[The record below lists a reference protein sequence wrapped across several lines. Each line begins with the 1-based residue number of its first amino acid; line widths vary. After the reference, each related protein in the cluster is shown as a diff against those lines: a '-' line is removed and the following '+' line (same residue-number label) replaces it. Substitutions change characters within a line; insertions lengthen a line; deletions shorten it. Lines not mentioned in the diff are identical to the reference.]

1 MIVENILHIENILNS
16 KRNNLYIKPI
26 LGNKNYHP
34 TLTYAVGFVLGVDG
48 LLYLVPTNH
57 SEARNVNEGELFDRL
72 KRLDVVVT
80 PNKKE
85 LLYYFK
91 HPNIID
97 LTLKGIWNE
106 YDYSDIQIISQLYRK
121 FNDRLDVGK
130 IIPLV
135 KHYEQEYTYYS
146 KMYEHLENVKLEPP
160 EQFTNNTSIPVY
172 YLLEQHGI
180 GINESFVKL
189 FNPKN
194 PIFNIDKDVVY
205 TWYNPYNVTTRP
217 TNAFN
222 SVNFAAIPKKGD
234 YRSSFRPQ
242 NDIFVEFD
250 FDGYHLRLLADLIG
264 YELTSESAH
273 TQIARLYFDKQ
284 DISEEE
290 YDKAKQLNFQAIY
303 GHRVPEHDK
312 IELFIKLEQFID
324 KTWKEFIERGY
335 VNAPISMKVFSRES
349 LPDMNPKKLFNYIMQ
364 SLETSRN
371 ILVLKSLLKYLDTK
385 KTKISLVTYDSI
397 LLDFSKEDDIETLE
411 QIEKI
416 ITENNKYPVKFK
428 YGKDLNF

>member
-1 MIVENILHIENILNS
+1 MILENIEHIRNILYKGNEVFL
-16 KRNNLYIKPI
+16 KPITGNRNFHPIVNNL
-26 LGNKNYHP
+26 
-34 TLTYAVGFVLGVDG
+34 VGFVLGSHKDTYIIPVD
-48 LLYLVPTNH
+48 H
-57 SEARNVNEGELFDRL
+57 SEGRNVDKQVLFDLL
-72 KRLDVVVT
+72 KGVETIFT

-91 HPNIID
+91 HKNIID
-97 LTLKGIWNE
+97 LTLKGI
-106 YDYSDIQIISQLYRK
+106 YDDTQTSDIFIVSYLYRK
-121 FNDRLDVGK
+121 FGERPDVGK

-135 KHYEQEYTYYS
+135 KHYEQEFSTYNNIYRD
-146 KMYEHLENVKLEPP
+146 LENLKTEPS
-160 EQFTNNTSIPVY
+160 EDFTNNISIPVY
-172 YLLEQHGI
+172 FLLEQHGI
-180 GINESFVKL
+180 GINESFVRL
-189 FNPKN
+189 FNPRN
-194 PIFNIDKDVVY
+194 PTFNIVNDIVY
-205 TWYNPYNVTTRP
+205 TWYNPYNTTTRP

-242 NDIFVEFD
+242 NDTFVEFD

-264 YELTSESAH
+264 YELTSEPAH

-312 IELFIKLEQFID
+312 IELFIRLEQFID

-335 VNAPISMKVFSRES
+335 VNAPISMKVFSREN

-371 ILVLKSLLKYLDTK
+371 ILVLKNLLEYLYTK

-416 ITENNKYPVKFK
+416 ITEDNKYPVKFK